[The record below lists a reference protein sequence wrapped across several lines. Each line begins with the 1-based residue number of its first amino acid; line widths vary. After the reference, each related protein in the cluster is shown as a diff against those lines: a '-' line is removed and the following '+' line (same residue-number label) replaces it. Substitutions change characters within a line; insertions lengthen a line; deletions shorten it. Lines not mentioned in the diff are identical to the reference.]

1 MTFELTEEAIKEFQK
16 AFFLDTGIRLSQKE
30 ARDRGT
36 RLLKLFSL
44 IFRPIPK
51 EVDLT
56 VYMPKSKGKYEQQ
69 ANK

>member
-1 MTFELTEEAIKEFQK
+1 MNIELTEQAIKEFQE
-16 AFFLDTGIRLSQKE
+16 AFFLDKGARLSQKE
-30 ARDRGT
+30 ARDKGI

-56 VYMPKSKGKYEQQ
+56 VYMPKSKHKYEQQ
-69 ANK
+69 TDK